1 MEDTKLLDESGQK
14 LKAILDAV
22 GEGIS
27 IIDEGLKIVWVNPI
41 IEKWAG
47 PLDDLKGQ
55 YCYKAY
61 QKRDIPCENCP
72 TIKTFK
78 TGKVERA
85 RQHAYDYQG
94 NIKYFEFTSA
104 PIFDQNGRITSV
116 AELAVDLTE
125 KIELEQKL
133 KETRDRLQAIFDGI
147 SDGISVIDKNYQ
159 ILRVNREILNMF
171 SKRGF
176 SDPIGKKCFV
186 EYYKSDEPCDNCPGK
201 KAIEEGKPYR
211 ITKIWQG
218 SEKGRVILDIS
229 AFPIRNQDGDVVQII
244 EYIRDITNTVKL
256 EDQLIYQ
263 ERLRGIGELAA
274 GIAHE
279 IRNPLG
285 NIAALGQFC
294 LSKYRLPEP
303 VRRHLKII
311 LKNSENANEIVRDLL
326 DFARPR
332 EINFKMGHIGDV
344 IDRAC
349 SLVKTRCL
357 KQHIRLIKR
366 WSRRLPKILLDEKH
380 LKEAFLNFI
389 LNALDAMPD
398 RGRLTITAYADSSR
412 NETVVSFLD
421 VGDGIPQKNLDKIF
435 DPFFTTKKD
444 GIGLGLTLTQ
454 QVINYHK
461 GKIEIESEA
470 GKGTNVIVRLP
481 IARETA
487 EHDKDLGNGINPNS

>member
-1 MEDTKLLDESGQK
+1 MEETRLLDESSQK
-14 LKAILDAV
+14 LKAILDV
-22 GEGIS
+22 IGEGIS
-27 IIDEGLKIVWVNPI
+27 IIDDNLKIVRVNPI

-47 PLDDLKGQ
+47 PLDDLKGR
-55 YCYKAY
+55 YCYIAY
-61 QKRDIPCENCP
+61 QKRDTPCENCP
-72 TIKTFK
+72 TIKAFK

-85 RQHAYDYQG
+85 RQHAYDCQG
-94 NIKYFEFTSA
+94 NIRYFEFTSA
-104 PIFDQNGRITSV
+104 PIFDQHGRITSV
-116 AELAVDLTE
+116 VELAVDLTE

-133 KETRDRLQAIFDGI
+133 KETRDRLQAIFDSI

-171 SKRGF
+171 NKRGF

-186 EYYKSDEPCDNCPGK
+186 EYYNSDEPCDNCPGK
-201 KAIEEGKPYR
+201 KAMEEGKPYR

-218 SEKGRVILDIS
+218 SEKGRVALDIS
-229 AFPIRNQDGDVVQII
+229 AFPIKDENGDVIQVI
-244 EYIRDITNTVKL
+244 EYIRDITHMVRL
-256 EDQLIYQ
+256 EDQLLYQ

-294 LSKYRLPEP
+294 LSKYKLPEP

-311 LKNSENANEIVRDLL
+311 LKNSENANKIVRDLL

-332 EINFKMGHIGDV
+332 EISFKMGNIGDV

-349 SLVKTRCL
+349 SLVKTKCSR
-357 KQHIRLIKR
+357 QRIRLIKR
-366 WSRRLPKILLDEKH
+366 WSRRLPQILLDEKF

-389 LNALDAMPD
+389 LNALDAMPNG
-398 RGRLTITAYADSSR
+398 GRLTITAYADSSR
-412 NETVVSFLD
+412 NEIVVNFLD
-421 VGDGIPQKNLDKIF
+421 AGDGIPQNNLDKIF
-435 DPFFTTKKD
+435 DPFFTTKKE
-444 GIGLGLTLTQ
+444 GIGLGLTLAQ

-470 GKGTNVIVRLP
+470 GKGTNVIVGIP

-487 EHDKDLGNGINPNS
+487 EQDKGLGNGFNPNS